1 MSCKK
6 PHFHTEAIWNIC
18 FFLERFFE
26 FFFFFCFNRSGNHSG
41 HRTHWVRLQA
51 TVKVTCSYI
60 ILLMLKTIN
69 VLVITF
75 QYFLL
80 MMYNSC
86 AGDEKAMSDNR
97 DFEDPR
103 TTTAAKISLK
113 KLIRVHSKFI
123 ATVVTHLLSQM
134 YANSPGVEFLK
145 TISKLRMRKKIS

>member
-1 MSCKK
+1 MQKNRTFTLRPS
-6 PHFHTEAIWNIC
+6 AIC
-18 FFLERFFE
+18 FFLKRFFRV
-26 FFFFFCFNRSGNHSG
+26 FFFFDFNRSGNHSG
-41 HRTHWVRLQA
+41 HRTHWERPET

-60 ILLMLKTIN
+60 ILLMLKTIY

-113 KLIRVHSKFI
+113 KWIRVHSKFI
-123 ATVVTHLLSQM
+123 ATVATHLLSQM

>member
-1 MSCKK
+1 M
-6 PHFHTEAIWNIC
+6 FFFLNDFFEC
-18 FFLERFFE
+18 FFFY
-26 FFFFFCFNRSGNHSG
+26 FNRSG
-41 HRTHWVRLQA
+41 RLEA

-60 ILLMLKTIN
+60 ILLMLKTIY

-86 AGDEKAMSDNR
+86 AGDEKAMSDNG

-113 KLIRVHSKFI
+113 K
-123 ATVVTHLLSQM
+123 
-134 YANSPGVEFLK
+134 
-145 TISKLRMRKKIS
+145 